1 MADHRVSDGAL
12 DARNG
17 EHVLLGIQL
26 ALSDCSRD
34 LTGLAVADT
43 HGAVAVADHNQCGEA
58 EGTATLVGLGHTVD
72 GHHAIEQLVAV
83 VFFTTVTTLATTAF
97 TALATTTLAV
107 LVVGFGRHSVLS
119 FFSHLG
125 FLFVVAHSARP
136 PSRAPS
142 ATAATRPV
150 YLLPPRSNTTAVM
163 PAALAFSAI
172 SSPTFLAASVLVP
185 SKPAKSA

>member
-34 LTGLAVADT
+34 FTGLAVADT
-43 HGAVAVADHNQCGEA
+43 HGAVAVANHHEGSEA
-58 EGTATLVGLGHTVD
+58 ERTTTLVGLGHTVD
-72 GHHAIEQLVAV
+72 GHHAIEHLVLV
-83 VFFTTVTTLATTAF
+83 RFLTTVATLATTTLTTLATTG
-97 TALATTTLAV
+97 LAI
-107 LVVGFGRHSVLS
+107 LVGSFSSSLSVLS

-142 ATAATRPV
+142 ATAATRP
-150 YLLPPRSNTTAVM
+150 
-163 PAALAFSAI
+163 
-172 SSPTFLAASVLVP
+172 
-185 SKPAKSA
+185 